1 MKELQSFFEQSSYP
15 SDLVKEVIDEVRSQ
29 PRVLGYKESGGN
41 CKSFTP
47 WIVTYG
53 SGHEETKQKVRE
65 VNEVI
70 SNSRT
75 WNGEEPQHVPKF
87 QVVNRRAPNLK
98 DTLFRRK
105 KIALGTD
112 SRTTD
117 PCTDPAERKKG
128 RPCQTCK
135 VVSRSSTVQSNDRQV
150 STQGG
155 NCKSRNIIYAAT
167 CKLCSKNNVYV
178 GKTVTCLNQRVN
190 GHRSKFYEILESSK
204 QDTQFS
210 LDKPGD
216 IEDENVLGAHLFTV
230 HQKKERTDFNEC
242 FKFDILCSTSPEN
255 LRKSEQFYIDRL
267 NSLYPFGLNNVKS
280 VSGN

>member
-1 MKELQSFFEQSSYP
+1 M
-15 SDLVKEVIDEVRSQ
+15 
-29 PRVLGYKESGGN
+29 
-41 CKSFTP
+41 
-47 WIVTYG
+47 
-53 SGHEETKQKVRE
+53 
-65 VNEVI
+65 
-70 SNSRT
+70 
-75 WNGEEPQHVPKF
+75 EPQRITRF
-87 QVVNRRAPNLK
+87 QVVTHRAPNLK

-105 KIALGTD
+105 RIALRTD
-112 SRTTD
+112 STTTD
-117 PCTDPAERKKG
+117 PYTTPGEKRKG

-135 VVSRSSTVQSNDRQV
+135 VVSQCSTVRNNDRKV

-167 CKLCSKNNVYV
+167 CKLCTKNNVYV

-204 QDTQFS
+204 KNSGFS

-230 HQKKERTDFNEC
+230 HQKKERTDFNDC
-242 FKFDILCSTSPEN
+242 FMFDILCSTSPEN
-255 LRKSEQFYIDRL
+255 IRKSEQFYIEKL

-280 VSGN
+280 VSGS